1 MKLRWNFSVTAL
13 ALTLVLALAGCATA
27 LTTQEGNALFVTQEI
42 ETPAALHQ
50 TVLPGSFDGSGR
62 AQLAVV
68 SVDRR
73 GTGRVAL
80 LALDG
85 GDWVTTIDG
94 VLDAG
99 VVFVDVARI
108 AGRDRLIMYR
118 RGSVDWFDPESGEQR
133 PLIGLSIR
141 YRASHDDG
149 IPHLDIGR
157 DVNGDGADDLL
168 LPGLDGFRLA
178 LQSEDGSFGAPLR
191 LGPPDPFADSKAH
204 GDTRTYAQVGIT
216 AENMPWYFSRVHRFD
231 YDLDGRPDLVFWNGD
246 HFLVHRQDEKGG
258 FAQTPDTFTTEVEFD
273 FDGSYGLAF
282 QFGDASVPSMLLGF
296 GALTEHTV
304 LQGFHDLNADGVA
317 DLVTLSL
324 AGRSPFRLRGRY
336 NVHFG
341 QPGPGGVSFPA
352 DAGASFDS
360 PGNAGG
366 LQPWGYAT
374 QNFFDFDG
382 DGVTDAAIGAVDI
395 GLGNMAGA
403 MIGNSVS
410 IDLAFY
416 RIRNGEHSAKPDWK
430 RRVSSPFAP
439 LDKRGPLFPTILTG
453 DVDGDGRSD
462 LLIGE
467 RWDELSVHLGVPG
480 TEPVAARA
488 ISVAAPLP
496 ADERRARIADLDNN
510 GREDVY
516 IEHPCA
522 DGPGRIVVLM
532 AR

>member
-1 MKLRWNFSVTAL
+1 MKLRWIFSVPAV
-13 ALTLVLALAGCATA
+13 ALALAGCATA
-27 LTTQEGNALFVTQEI
+27 LTTPESNALFETQEI

-68 SVDRR
+68 SVDKT
-73 GTGRVAL
+73 GSGRVRL

-85 GDWVTTIDG
+85 GEWVTTADG
-94 VLDAG
+94 ALDPA

-108 AGRDRLIMYR
+108 GGRDRLVTYR
-118 RGSVDWFDPESGEQR
+118 HGSVHWFDPESGEQR
-133 PLIGLSIR
+133 RLVGLSTR
-141 YRASHDDG
+141 YRASHEDG
-149 IPHLDIGR
+149 IPHLDIAR
-157 DVNGDGADDLL
+157 DVNGDGLDDLL

-178 LQSEDGSFGAPLR
+178 LQSDDGSFGAAVK
-191 LGPPDPFADSKAH
+191 LGPADPFADSKAY

-231 YDLDGRPDLVFWNGD
+231 YDLDSRPDLVFWNGD
-246 HFLVHRQDEKGG
+246 HFLVYRQDERGG
-258 FAQTPDTFTTEVEFD
+258 FGLSPDTFTTDVKFD

-296 GALTEHTV
+296 GPRTEHTI
-304 LQGFHDLNADGVA
+304 LQGFHDLNGDGVA

-341 QPGPGGVSFPA
+341 QPGDDGLSFPA
-352 DAGASFDS
+352 AAEASFGS
-360 PGNAGG
+360 PGNAAG

-395 GLGNMAGA
+395 GLGKMAGA
-403 MIGNSVS
+403 MIGNSIS

-416 RIRNGEHSAKPDWK
+416 RIRDGEHSAKPDWK

-439 LDKRGPLFPTILTG
+439 LDKRGPLFPTILAG

-462 LLIGE
+462 LLIGD
-467 RWDELSVHLGVPG
+467 RRDELSVFLSVPG
-480 TEPVAARA
+480 SEPVAARA
-488 ISVAAPLP
+488 ITVAAPLP
-496 ADERRARIADLDNN
+496 ADERNARIADLDGN
-510 GREDVY
+510 GKEDVY
-516 IEHPCA
+516 IEHPSA
-522 DGPGRIVVLM
+522 DGPGRIVILM

>member
-1 MKLRWNFSVTAL
+1 MKLRWKFSVTAL

-80 LALDG
+80 LALEG

-133 PLIGLSIR
+133 PLIGLSTR

-178 LQSEDGSFGAPLR
+178 LQSHDGSFGAPLR
-191 LGPPDPFADSKAH
+191 LGPADPFADSKAY

-216 AENMPWYFSRVHRFD
+216 AENMPWYLSRVHRFD

-258 FAQTPDTFTTEVEFD
+258 FAQTPDTFTTGAEFD

-352 DAGASFDS
+352 DAGASFES

-439 LDKRGPLFPTILTG
+439 LDKRGPLFPTILAG

-462 LLIGE
+462 LLIGD
-467 RWDELSVHLGVPG
+467 RWDELSVYLGVPG

-496 ADERRARIADLDNN
+496 ADERKARIADLDNN

>member
-1 MKLRWNFSVTAL
+1 MKMRRVAAAPAL
-13 ALTLVLALAGCATA
+13 AVALAGYACALEA
-27 LTTQEGNALFVTQEI
+27 QQGSALFETHEI

-62 AQLAVV
+62 AQLAVA
-68 SVDRR
+68 SVDKT
-73 GTGRVAL
+73 GTTRVRL
-80 LALDG
+80 LVLEG
-85 GDWVTTIDG
+85 GEWVTTMDGALDPG
-94 VLDAG
+94 VL
-99 VVFVDVARI
+99 FVDVARI
-108 AGRDRLIMYR
+108 AGRDRLITYR

-133 PLIGLSIR
+133 PLIGLTIP
-141 YRASHDDG
+141 YRASQDDG
-149 IPHLDIGR
+149 IPHLDIAR
-157 DVNGDGADDLL
+157 DVNGDGRDDLL

-178 LQSEDGSFGAPLR
+178 LQSDDGSFGAPVR
-191 LGPPDPFADSKAH
+191 LGPPDPFAGSKAY
-204 GDTRTYAQVGIT
+204 GDTRTYAQAGIT

-231 YDLDGRPDLVFWNGD
+231 YDLDSRPDLAFWNGD
-246 HFLVHRQDEKGG
+246 HFLVYRQDERGG
-258 FAQTPDTFTTEVEFD
+258 FGESPDTFTTEAEFD

-296 GALTEHTV
+296 GPRTEHTI
-304 LQGFHDLNADGVA
+304 LQGFHDLNGDGVA

-341 QPGPGGVSFPA
+341 RPGDGGVSFPA
-352 DAGASFDS
+352 AAGASFDS

-416 RIRNGEHSAKPDWK
+416 RIRNGEHSAKPDWA
-430 RRVSSPFAP
+430 RRVRSPFAP
-439 LDKRGPLFPTILTG
+439 LDKRGPLFPTILAG

-462 LLIGE
+462 LLIGD
-467 RWDELSVHLGVPG
+467 RWDELSVYLGVPG
-480 TEPVAARA
+480 TEPVASRA

-496 ADERRARIADLDNN
+496 GDERNARIADLDNN
-510 GREDVY
+510 GREDVF
-516 IEHPCA
+516 IEHPSA

>member
-13 ALTLVLALAGCATA
+13 ALALALALAGCATA

-80 LALDG
+80 LALEG

-133 PLIGLSIR
+133 PLIGLSTR

-178 LQSEDGSFGAPLR
+178 LQSHDGSFGAPLR
-191 LGPPDPFADSKAH
+191 LGPADPFADSKAY

-258 FAQTPDTFTTEVEFD
+258 FAQTPATFTTGAEFD

-352 DAGASFDS
+352 DAGASFES

-439 LDKRGPLFPTILTG
+439 LDKRGPLFPTILAG

-462 LLIGE
+462 LLIGD
-467 RWDELSVHLGVPG
+467 RWDELSVYLGVPG

-496 ADERRARIADLDNN
+496 ADERKARIADLDNN